1 MAKKQ
6 SRKRTVVG
14 SPLTLELLCELG
26 AVSQFP
32 PASEDFDPKGDW
44 VNTYRIWTCHGYRES
59 GNQDVG
65 LLTIQRITQSEDS
78 FTLKVRRHVVQVD
91 GLVNVIE
98 ATIKCRNNLLACPIR
113 WEISSRFLGPDN
125 KSLPE
130 LEHKETGLAAA
141 PVDRS
146 TADWCLFE
154 AVQRLA
160 FDQQTS
166 LRFDLLE
173 GLSLAK
179 PAQHLDY
186 RGAHSMTIGGKHTP
200 MHCFQQLGHG
210 ILPYE
215 YWLNESH
222 RLLAATSLHK
232 AYILD
237 EEAEEIIG
245 QRTDQL
251 RQSYQRGKSRK
262 GKSQ

>member
-14 SPLTLELLCELG
+14 SPLTLELLHEL
-26 AVSQFP
+26 AVVSQFP
-32 PASEDFDPKGDW
+32 PVSEDFDPKGDW

-125 KSLPE
+125 KPLPE
-130 LEHKETGLAAA
+130 LAHKETGRA
-141 PVDRS
+141 PEAVDES

-160 FDQQTS
+160 FNEQTS

-173 GLSLAK
+173 GLTLAK
-179 PAQHLDY
+179 PDQHLDY
-186 RGAHSMTIGGKHTP
+186 RGAHQVKIGNKYVR

-222 RLLAATSLHK
+222 RLLAAISLHK

-237 EEAEEIIG
+237 EQAEEIVRR
-245 QRTDQL
+245 RTDQL